1 MADLWTSKLSEYIDG
16 TLSAADRQAVERH
29 LVDCAECRVVLG
41 DLRTIVA
48 EASVLTD
55 TPPAADLWH
64 GIANRISAVG
74 DGVYPIQAARGRR
87 SRRISFTVPQLVAAG
102 IALVILSGA
111 VGRSLVS
118 SPASEAPPL
127 PGSGLSVFQTAATGS
142 NVAVDQALLE
152 LQQILEAGR
161 GKLDSTTIQI
171 LETSLAVI
179 DRAIGQAQQAVAADP
194 ANRYLQDHLAAT
206 MRRKFALM
214 RQAADLVGTAS

>member
-55 TPPAADLWH
+55 TPPASDLWH
-64 GIANRISAVG
+64 GIAGRISAG
-74 DGVYPIQAARGRR
+74 GEGVYHLQEARGRR

-111 VGRSLVS
+111 VGRFLVS

-127 PGSGLSVFQTAATGS
+127 PGPGLPVFQTAATGS
-142 NVAVDQALLE
+142 RVAVDQALLE

-161 GKLDSTTIQI
+161 GELDSTTIQI
-171 LETSLAVI
+171 LETSLAII
-179 DRAIGQAQQAVAADP
+179 DRAIRQAQQAVAADP